1 GHGPALGRH
10 QMNVHRVLVTLAC
23 AAVLGGTA
31 AARQV
36 FKAGTDLVLL
46 NVTVADAAG
55 HLVTGLNQE
64 DFQVYEDGVLQ
75 TVTNFSRE
83 QLPIALSIALDTS
96 TSMERKLPVAQ
107 EAAAGFV
114 RRLTPRDVAQIIDFD
129 SQAQILQPFT
139 NDKASLEQA
148 IRRTQAGGS
157 TSLYNALYTALSE
170 LKGVRG
176 PQTGEVRRQAIVALS
191 DGEDTSSLVTFDDV
205 LDLAKRSE
213 VGVYA
218 IGLREK
224 GDPAMQGKWNE
235 ADYILKTLAQETG
248 GRPFFVDDV
257 SQLPAI
263 YSQIA
268 DELANQYSV
277 GYVSKNPKRDGAWR
291 KITLRI
297 TRPNVTARTKA
308 GYFGPKDRR

>member
-1 GHGPALGRH
+1 
-10 QMNVHRVLVTLAC
+10 MNVHRVLVTLAC